1 MLQESA
7 KDVEMMFKEISALRN
22 LKHKNILQI
31 LNAFTIKK
39 EMKVVLV
46 LEFLEGGELKKYLKS
61 KEKLSEEEAHFFFKQ
76 LY

>member
-1 MLQESA
+1 
-7 KDVEMMFKEISALRN
+7 MMFKEISALRN

-46 LEFLEGGELKKYLKS
+46 LEYLEGGELKKYLK
-61 KEKLSEEEAHFFFKQ
+61 
-76 LY
+76 